1 MGTRQYILGGIL
13 ALVVVCATVLAALEV
28 VPGERVIELLS
39 VVVAS
44 FVGGLAGAGWRTPT
58 TQAAWGVQYEP
69 GANELPPTERPPPTD
84 GT

>member
-13 ALVVVCATVLAALEV
+13 ALVVVCATVLAALGV

-44 FVGGLAGAGWRTPT
+44 FVGGLAGAGWLSP
-58 TQAAWGVQYEP
+58 
-69 GANELPPTERPPPTD
+69 RPPSEELERRHE
-84 GT
+84 

>member
-1 MGTRQYILGGIL
+1 MTTPLRSRTTLLAILLG
-13 ALVVVCATVLAALEV
+13 LVIVCATLLAALGV

-44 FVGGLAGAGWRTPT
+44 FVGGLAGAGWRS
-58 TQAAWGVQYEP
+58 
-69 GANELPPTERPPPTD
+69 PPTN